1 MFAALS
7 QYLDSELP
15 ARNCR
20 QLQEHLRGCK
30 PCVAYLET
38 LKKTIRACRLYQAT
52 PAPPP
57 SPAVREAI
65 VKALSRKPLR
75 HPSGKM
81 T

>member
-7 QYLDSELP
+7 KYLDSELP

-20 QLQEHLRGCK
+20 QLEQHLRGCK
-30 PCVAYLET
+30 RCVEYLET

-65 VKALSRKPLR
+65 VKALSRKPLS
-75 HPSGKM
+75 HSSGRR